1 MAREYFNAYHSYLK
15 GMSKLSDAECGRL
28 FRALLE
34 YSATGAE
41 PELRGNEGII
51 FPMMAQQIDRE
62 KQAYEDKCKKNR
74 ASIRKRWDSNEYER
88 IGTNT
93 NQYERM
99 QEEEKEEDED
109 KEEREEEGANA
120 PEKKIPTPPLVD
132 QELQETYALLR
143 EKTDEPF
150 PSAGTLTDVKDW
162 CDTAGHELVRAA
174 IDHSFDRRKE
184 KKPWTYIKKIVKD
197 WYERGMRTQ
206 ADVDAYLESTG
217 NAKDRAARA
226 VPANKALEY
235 EQRQYSPGE
244 LDAMFERF

>member
-1 MAREYFNAYHSYLK
+1 MAREYFNAYHSYVVA
-15 GMSKLSDAECGRL
+15 MSELSDAECGRL

-34 YSATGAE
+34 YSATGIVS
-41 PELRGNEGII
+41 ELRGNERII

-62 KQAYEDKCKKNR
+62 KRAYEDKCNR
-74 ASIRKRWDSNEYER
+74 NRQSAGRRWDANASN
-88 IGTNT
+88 
-93 NQYERM
+93 RM
-99 QEEEKEEDED
+99 RMDQVACKEEEKD
-109 KEEREEEGANA
+109 KEKEEKKEKGAKA

-132 QELQETYALLR
+132 QELRDTYALLR

-174 IDHSFDRRKE
+174 INHSFDRRKE